1 MTEKKKKVV
10 VTGGSGMLGKW
21 VVKHFVEQ
29 GYEVLS
35 VDTRQP
41 EEAVCPTLIADLG
54 DLGQTYRVLAG
65 ADAVDHMAAV
75 PSAGI
80 VPNDA
85 TFRNTVIS
93 TYNILKA
100 ASTLGIKKVVIAHSD
115 SSYGMSVAV
124 VHRAAVTRV
133 GIVPNDASFRNN
145 VISTYNILEE
155 ASTLG
160 IKKVVIAS
168 REFSYGI
175 CFAVHPLA
183 PEYVPMDE
191 AHPQLPQDSYG
202 LSKVVNELTA
212 DMFHRRT
219 GIQVVSFRLG
229 NVIQPDWYERF
240 PSWINN
246 PEERERI
253 LWSYIDTRDVAEAC
267 RLAIEA
273 DGLGSVALNLAS
285 DETSMAVPS
294 RELME
299 ARYPQVQDF
308 RAPLEGHEA
317 LLSSDKAMK
326 LLGWKPKYRWR
337 EELDKLNK

>member
-1 MTEKKKKVV
+1 MTDKKKKVV

-41 EEAVCPTLIADLG
+41 EEAVCPTLIADLD
-54 DLGQTYRVLAG
+54 DLGQTYSVLAG
-65 ADAVDHMAAV
+65 ADAVVHMAAV
-75 PSAGI
+75 PRVGI

-85 TFRNTVIS
+85 TFRNNVMS
-93 TYNILKA
+93 TYNILEA
-100 ASTLGIKKVVIAHSD
+100 ASTLGIKKVVIA
-115 SSYGMSVAV
+115 SSES
-124 VHRAAVTRV
+124 
-133 GIVPNDASFRNN
+133 
-145 VISTYNILEE
+145 
-155 ASTLG
+155 
-160 IKKVVIAS
+160 
-168 REFSYGI
+168 SYGI

-285 DETSMAVPS
+285 DETSMAVTS

-317 LLSSDKAMK
+317 LLSSEKAMK

>member
-1 MTEKKKKVV
+1 MTSKKKKVV

-29 GYEVLS
+29 GYDVLN

-41 EEAVCPTLIADLG
+41 EESVCSTLIVDLE
-54 DLGQTYRVLAG
+54 DLGQTYSALTG
-65 ADAVDHMAAV
+65 ADAVVHLAAV
-75 PSAGI
+75 P
-80 VPNDA
+80 
-85 TFRNTVIS
+85 
-93 TYNILKA
+93 
-100 ASTLGIKKVVIAHSD
+100 
-115 SSYGMSVAV
+115 
-124 VHRAAVTRV
+124 RV
-133 GIVPNDASFRNN
+133 GIVPNDVTYRNN
-145 VISTYNILEE
+145 VMSTYNILEA

-160 IKKVVIAS
+160 INKVVVAS
-168 REFSYGI
+168 SEASYGI

-191 AHPQLPQDSYG
+191 EHPQLPQDSYG
-202 LSKVVNELTA
+202 LSKVVNELAA

-273 DGLGSVALNLAS
+273 DGLGSVVLNLAS
-285 DETSMAVPS
+285 DETSMAVAS
-294 RELME
+294 RELMA
-299 ARYPQVQDF
+299 ARYPQVNDF

-317 LLSSDKAMK
+317 LLSSEKAMN